1 MTAERLPAQ
10 RNGHIAR
17 NAASFSDVDGA
28 GLLTV
33 IVQPAGDAVSV
44 IRVIGELDMLTGPLL
59 EDHLDSLLATRPERL
74 IVDLSG
80 VSFMGS
86 TGLSI
91 LIKARDIA
99 RQQGTALQLTG
110 TSRREV
116 ALPLSITGLDR
127 LFDIV
132 PPDDQCDG

>member
-10 RNGHIAR
+10 RNIAR
-17 NAASFSDVDGA
+17 NAESLSDVDAA

-59 EDHLDSLLATRPERL
+59 EDHLVSLLATRPKRL
-74 IVDLSG
+74 IVDLGG
-80 VSFMGS
+80 VSFLGS

-91 LIKARDIA
+91 LIKTRDIA
-99 RQQGTALQLTG
+99 GQQGTALQLTG
-110 TSRREV
+110 AGRREV
-116 ALPLSITGLDR
+116 ALPLRITGLDC

-132 PPDDQCDG
+132 PPDGQGDG

>member
-17 NAASFSDVDGA
+17 NAEFLSDVDAA

-44 IRVIGELDMLTGPLL
+44 IRVIGEVDMLTGPRL
-59 EDHLDSLLATRPERL
+59 EDHLVSLLATRPKRL
-74 IVDLSG
+74 IVDLGG
-80 VSFMGS
+80 VSFLGS

-91 LIKARDIA
+91 LIKTRDIA
-99 RQQGTALQLTG
+99 GQQGTALQLAG

-116 ALPLSITGLDR
+116 ALPLNITGLDR

-132 PPDDQCDG
+132 PPDGQGDG